1 MITIHPGEYIKIA
14 YLEDGIETQAE
25 LARKLGI
32 SYGGMSRIIAGKMG
46 VSARMALKL
55 EEILGRSAESWLALQ
70 TTHDLAMARRE
81 RILETGKLEVK

>member
-1 MITIHPGEYIKIA
+1 MITMHPGEYIKIA

-46 VSARMALKL
+46 VTARMAIKL
-55 EEILGRSAESWLALQ
+55 EKVLGRSAESWMDLQ
-70 TTHDLAMARRE
+70 VNHDLAVARNE
-81 RILETGKLEVK
+81 AIAKAGKVEVK